1 MRVRAISFETL
12 EENKMAFA
20 LFDKIHDEACFCKR
34 TTPATMEE
42 FVEFGLQ
49 PEDYVHYVGLQ
60 FRLQGEL
67 LAYGCFIND
76 TSHPAF
82 KELISFCK
90 EKHLIE
96 CNDQLDDYI
105 CNDLTLRRSDA
116 GYYHGWLRYP
126 KDPSEF
132 RLAVELKLSSWWDEE
147 AAYACETL
155 GDISFEYDEYAEAA
169 NGALWADPE
178 SPFRVKKYDPA
189 TKGFTI
195 LKSSEVQKMYETVQR
210 EMREIEHKIA
220 AHLAEMPTAQDASS
234 VSDGLPWIKTLYELC
249 DRKDIIED
257 VLENLGKAASTPDI
271 YKFKESDTLTVFGDE
286 DTCREAGHLLKKIT
300 VDFSFYGKAN
310 KQFTI
315 QRCSHCKQF
324 RISLSD
330 LLHMFESYG
339 VPRGKIAYENDTAG
353 DFSGFADASVFYNMG
368 YTVSQSVGLHASE
381 RQSILKCAIDAGKA
395 SKYEVMSFL
404 KRRMNINGMKAGNE
418 LAFQKWKE
426 DLEYIRSL

>member
-1 MRVRAISFETL
+1 MLT
-12 EENKMAFA
+12 
-20 LFDKIHDEACFCKR
+20 
-34 TTPATMEE
+34 
-42 FVEFGLQ
+42 
-49 PEDYVHYVGLQ
+49 
-60 FRLQGEL
+60 
-67 LAYGCFIND
+67 
-76 TSHPAF
+76 
-82 KELISFCK
+82 
-90 EKHLIE
+90 
-96 CNDQLDDYI
+96 I

-132 RLAVELKLSSWWDEE
+132 RLAVERKLSSWWDEE